1 MDKLFLED
9 RILLQVEKPARYIGN
24 EVNAIYK
31 NKDEINI
38 RFALCFPDV
47 YDIGMSHLGLSIL
60 YNLLNQRED
69 LWCERVFS
77 PWVDLDHI
85 MEEENLPLFA
95 LESQEPIKTFDFIGI
110 TIQYEMCY
118 TNILR
123 VLDLAQIPLLSKDR
137 TEDHP
142 LVCAGGPCVY
152 NPEPMSDFIDF
163 FYIGEGEVQLDALM
177 DAYKRHKEKGGTKKA
192 FLEVAATFEG
202 IYVPA
207 FYEVTY
213 NEDGTIEKFQPK
225 HPNAK
230 SEVKKVIM
238 MDMTGSRYP
247 MKPIVPYIQTVHDR
261 VVLELFRGCARGCR
275 FCQAGIIY
283 RPVREKD
290 LEALKEQAIEIVK
303 NTGHD
308 EISLISLSSS
318 DYSHLNDL
326 ASHLIEAPE
335 LAHVNLSLPSLRI
348 DDFSIELM
356 SKVQDVRK
364 SSLTFA
370 PEAGSQRMRDVI
382 NKNISEEDILKGAYE
397 AFMGGWN
404 RVKMYFMLGLPTE
417 TEEDVLAIAKLG
429 QDIVNQWFT
438 MPGDM
443 RKQRLQVVLSTSF
456 FIPKPFTPFQ
466 WMGQASSDAFLE
478 KSKLINR
485 NINKKNIKYNS
496 HDADTSRIEG
506 VLARG
511 DRKLNEVILKVYQK
525 GARYDAWSE
534 HFDVA
539 LWNEAFADLGMDSAF
554 YNERTRELE
563 EILPWDFIDIG
574 VNKSFL
580 HDEFLRAKKGETTV
594 NCMEGCTNCGAMC
607 FEGGICYARKA

>member
-9 RILLQVEKPARYIGN
+9 RVLLQVEKPARYIGN

-31 NKDEINI
+31 HKEDVAI

-60 YNLLNQRED
+60 YNLLNQRDD

-77 PWVDLDHI
+77 PWVDLDRI
-85 MEEENLPLFA
+85 MEEENIPLFA

-137 TEDHP
+137 TEEDP

-152 NPEPMSDFIDF
+152 NPEPISDFIDF

-177 DAYKRHKEKGGTKKA
+177 DAYKLHKESGGTKKA
-192 FLEVAATFEG
+192 FLEIAATFEG

-207 FYEVTY
+207 FYEVAY
-213 NEDGTIEKFQPK
+213 NEDGTIKSFLSK

-230 SEVKKVIM
+230 AQIRKVIM
-238 MDMTGSRYP
+238 MDMTNSRYP
-247 MKPIVPYIQTVHDR
+247 MKPIVPFIQTVHDR

-290 LEALKEQAIEIVK
+290 LDALKAQAIEIVK

-318 DYSHLNDL
+318 DYSQLNAL

-429 QDIVNQWFT
+429 QDIVNKWFT

-443 RKQRLQVVLSTSF
+443 RKQRLQIVLSTSF

-506 VLARG
+506 ILARG
-511 DRKLNEVILKVYQK
+511 DRKLNEVIFKVYQK

-539 LWNEAFADLGMDSAF
+539 LWNAAFLESGMDSAF
-554 YNERTRELE
+554 YNERTRDLA

-580 HDEFLRAKKGETTV
+580 QDEFLLAQKGETTV
-594 NCMEGCTNCGAMC
+594 NCMESCTNCGAMC
-607 FEGGICYARKA
+607 FEGGICYAGKA

>member
-1 MDKLFLED
+1 MNKLFLED
-9 RILLQVEKPARYIGN
+9 KILLQVEKPARYIGN

-31 NKDEINI
+31 NENEVAI

-60 YNLLNQRED
+60 YNLLNQRDD

-77 PWVDLDHI
+77 PWVDLDRI
-85 MEEENLPLFA
+85 MEEEKLPLFA

-152 NPEPMSDFIDF
+152 NPEPISDFIDF

-177 DAYKRHKEKGGTKKA
+177 DAYKFHKESGGTKKA
-192 FLEVAATFEG
+192 FLEIAATFEG

-207 FYEVTY
+207 FYEVSY
-213 NEDGTIEKFQPK
+213 NEDGTIESFLPNN
-225 HPNAK
+225 PNARPQ
-230 SEVKKVIM
+230 VKKVIM

-318 DYSHLNDL
+318 DYSHLNAL

-563 EILPWDFIDIG
+563 EILPWDFIDVG

-580 HDEFLRAKKGETTV
+580 HDEFLLASKGETTV
-594 NCMEGCTNCGAMC
+594 NCLEGCTNCGAMC

>member
-1 MDKLFLED
+1 
-9 RILLQVEKPARYIGN
+9 
-24 EVNAIYK
+24 
-31 NKDEINI
+31 
-38 RFALCFPDV
+38 
-47 YDIGMSHLGLSIL
+47 
-60 YNLLNQRED
+60 
-69 LWCERVFS
+69 
-77 PWVDLDHI
+77 
-85 MEEENLPLFA
+85 
-95 LESQEPIKTFDFIGI
+95 
-110 TIQYEMCY
+110 
-118 TNILR
+118 
-123 VLDLAQIPLLSKDR
+123 
-137 TEDHP
+137 
-142 LVCAGGPCVY
+142 
-152 NPEPMSDFIDF
+152 
-163 FYIGEGEVQLDALM
+163 
-177 DAYKRHKEKGGTKKA
+177 
-192 FLEVAATFEG
+192 
-202 IYVPA
+202 
-207 FYEVTY
+207 
-213 NEDGTIEKFQPK
+213 
-225 HPNAK
+225 
-230 SEVKKVIM
+230 

-290 LEALKEQAIEIVK
+290 LKVLKEQAIEIVK

-318 DYSHLNDL
+318 DYSDLNAL
-326 ASHLIEAPE
+326 ASHLISAPE

-356 SKVQDVRK
+356 RKVQDVRK

-438 MPGDM
+438 MPGEM

-506 VLARG
+506 ILARG

-539 LWNEAFADLGMDSAF
+539 LWNEAFAEIDMDSAF
-554 YNERTRELE
+554 YNERTREFE
-563 EILPWDFIDIG
+563 EILPWDFIDVG
-574 VNKSFL
+574 VKKSFL
-580 HDEFLRAKKGETTV
+580 QDEFLLARKGETTV

>member
-31 NKDEINI
+31 NKEDIAI

-77 PWVDLDHI
+77 PWVDLDRI
-85 MEEENLPLFA
+85 MEEEHLPLFA
-95 LESQEPIKTFDFIGI
+95 LESQEPIKSFDFIGI

-142 LVCAGGPCVY
+142 LICAGGPCVY
-152 NPEPMSDFIDF
+152 NPEPISDFIDF

-177 DAYKRHKEKGGTKKA
+177 NAYKGHREKGGTKKD
-192 FLEVAATFEG
+192 FLEIAATFEG

-213 NEDGTIEKFQPK
+213 NEDGTIESFLPK

-230 SEVKKVIM
+230 PQVKKVIM

-290 LEALKEQAIEIVK
+290 LDALKEQAIEIVK

-318 DYSHLNDL
+318 DYSHLNAL
-326 ASHLIEAPE
+326 ASHLISAPE

-478 KSKLINR
+478 KSRLINR

-534 HFDVA
+534 YFDVA
-539 LWNEAFADLGMDSAF
+539 LWNEAFAEIGMDSAF
-554 YNERTRELE
+554 YNERTREFE
-563 EILPWDFIDIG
+563 EILPWDFIDVG
-574 VNKSFL
+574 VKKSFL
-580 HDEFLRAKKGETTV
+580 QDEFLLAKKGETTV

>member
-31 NKDEINI
+31 NKEEVAI

-77 PWVDLDHI
+77 PWVDLDRI

-137 TEDHP
+137 TEEHP

-152 NPEPMSDFIDF
+152 NPEPISDFIDF

-177 DAYKRHKEKGGTKKA
+177 DAYKLHRENGGTKKA
-192 FLEVAATFEG
+192 FLELAATFEG

-207 FYEVTY
+207 FYEVIY
-213 NEDGTIEKFQPK
+213 NEDGTIESFLPK

-230 SEVKKVIM
+230 PQVKKVIM

-318 DYSHLNDL
+318 DYSHLNAL

-563 EILPWDFIDIG
+563 EILPWDFIDVG

-580 HDEFLRAKKGETTV
+580 HDEFLLASKGETTV
-594 NCMEGCTNCGAMC
+594 NCLEGCTNCGAMC

>member
-1 MDKLFLED
+1 M
-9 RILLQVEKPARYIGN
+9 
-24 EVNAIYK
+24 
-31 NKDEINI
+31 
-38 RFALCFPDV
+38 
-47 YDIGMSHLGLSIL
+47 
-60 YNLLNQRED
+60 
-69 LWCERVFS
+69 
-77 PWVDLDHI
+77 
-85 MEEENLPLFA
+85 
-95 LESQEPIKTFDFIGI
+95 
-110 TIQYEMCY
+110 
-118 TNILR
+118 
-123 VLDLAQIPLLSKDR
+123 
-137 TEDHP
+137 
-142 LVCAGGPCVY
+142 
-152 NPEPMSDFIDF
+152 
-163 FYIGEGEVQLDALM
+163 
-177 DAYKRHKEKGGTKKA
+177 
-192 FLEVAATFEG
+192 
-202 IYVPA
+202 PA
-207 FYEVTY
+207 FYEVSY
-213 NEDGTIEKFQPK
+213 NEDGTIESFLPNN
-225 HPNAK
+225 PNARPQ
-230 SEVKKVIM
+230 VKKVIM

-290 LEALKEQAIEIVK
+290 LEALKAQAIEIVK

-318 DYSHLNDL
+318 DYSHLNAL
-326 ASHLIEAPE
+326 ASYLTSAPE

-429 QDIVNQWFT
+429 QDIVNKWFT

-443 RKQRLQVVLSTSF
+443 RKQRLQIVLSTSF

-511 DRKLNEVILKVYQK
+511 DRKLNKVILKVYQK

-539 LWNEAFADLGMDSAF
+539 LWNDAFAESGIDSAF

-563 EILPWDFIDIG
+563 EILPWDFIDVG
-574 VNKSFL
+574 VKKSFL
-580 HDEFLRAKKGETTV
+580 HDEFLLASQGETTV